1 MANTVENTYRK
12 IGNTLE
18 TIFGGGGIQ
27 QPQSNANNGGNPS
40 ALEMYG
46 IQARGYHLMRN
57 EWKKDIQ
64 YTKSLIDAEYMI
76 QTEFKIDGGS
86 GQDNVSPSEKI
97 AQRVEDTRTKTQKKI
112 DKINKKIENLNKRK
126 EKLQGNN

>member
-18 TIFGGGGIQ
+18 TIFGRGGIQ

-40 ALEMYG
+40 VLEMYG
-46 IQARGYHLMRN
+46 MQARGYHLMRN
-57 EWKKDIQ
+57 EWRKDIQ

-76 QTEFKIDGGS
+76 QTEFKIDGGK
-86 GQDNVSPSEKI
+86 GEK
-97 AQRVEDTRTKTQKKI
+97 VETEEDTRTKEQKKI
-112 DKINKKIENLNKRK
+112 DKIDNKIAKLNEKKKKI
-126 EKLQGNN
+126 QGNN